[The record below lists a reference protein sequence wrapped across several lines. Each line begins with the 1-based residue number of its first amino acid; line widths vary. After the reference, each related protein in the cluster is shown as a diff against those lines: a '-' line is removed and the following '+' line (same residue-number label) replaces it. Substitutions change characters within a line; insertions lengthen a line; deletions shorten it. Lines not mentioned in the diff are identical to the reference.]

1 MNWTA
6 YYAQH
11 VIAAPRLRNDE
22 TTKTA
27 WERENPDSREE
38 ERGESGF
45 SALDVL
51 GVAVNTA
58 ALVLVLSSFNEH
70 GIWMMAERFPV
81 SVKTKTVWLIPV
93 FN

>member
-1 MNWTA
+1 MNWIA

-27 WERENPDSREE
+27 WERENQDRREKQRE
-38 ERGESGF
+38 ESGF
-45 SALDVL
+45 SGLDVL

-70 GIWMMAERFPV
+70 GISIMAERFPV
-81 SVKTKTVWLIPV
+81 SFKTKMV
-93 FN
+93 